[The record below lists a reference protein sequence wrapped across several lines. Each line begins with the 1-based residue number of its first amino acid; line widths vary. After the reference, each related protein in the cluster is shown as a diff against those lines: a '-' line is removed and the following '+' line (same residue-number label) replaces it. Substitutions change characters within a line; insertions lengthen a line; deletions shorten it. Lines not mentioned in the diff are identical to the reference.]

1 MGASKEMKITPS
13 DHRTDSTLGELI
25 ATISDV
31 AFEYATDTEEAYEIA
46 CLVLMRILKDASL
59 KREIVNR
66 RLSPTQYP
74 H

>member
-1 MGASKEMKITPS
+1 MTGNRTN
-13 DHRTDSTLGELI
+13 HRTDNNLKELV

-46 CLVLMRILKDASL
+46 CLVLLRILKDASL
-59 KREIVNR
+59 KREIGAR
-66 RLSPTQYP
+66 RVSTKYP